1 MRIFTLVCCIILLL
15 QHFASA
21 ATVFTSN
28 PPIALTSYVITAAL
42 TLLLLIA
49 VVIIISIAL
58 QRKKQRLVFVDALL
72 SKSKDAVWVTD
83 DEFNIIEVNRT
94 FSEIS
99 GFSEDDVI
107 GKRFKAHTSNGRD
120 QQLEAIIKQELI
132 DDGYWSG
139 EIWNVRKNGKPYAL
153 DLSITKIT
161 TSRFFKKS
169 VRYVGVFS
177 DITARKNNERT
188 MLKLTTKDTV
198 TGLSNRAIFIESLEK
213 AIKACNDTYPSLLII
228 FIDLDNFKKI
238 NDSLGHTVGDVL
250 LKEVACRLTGAL
262 NSAFTIARLGAD
274 EFAILVPPYLYSGKT
289 VFFAKKTA
297 DIVLQQF
304 KTPFMLDGFET
315 SLSACC
321 GLAIYPDNAYNC
333 ENLMRSATS
342 ALNHAKKMGHNT
354 YQFFD
359 KDRHTLDPTEL
370 TKESALFRAINN
382 NEFELYFQPQI
393 LASGELAGAEV
404 LLRWQ
409 DPERG
414 LVMPGQFIKVAEETG
429 LILKLGNWVLEQAC
443 RQLASWQQSGFQLAR
458 LSVNVSP
465 VQFQHKEFIDT
476 LTTLIQRYE
485 VDPTKLELELTEET
499 LLNNVELV
507 GEKMQ
512 KIRDLGVHLALDDF
526 GTGYSSLR
534 YLKHLPLSRLKID
547 RSFVMDLDNG

>member
-58 QRKKQRLVFVDALL
+58 RRKKQRLVFVDALL

-228 FIDLDNFKKI
+228 FIDLDNFKYV
-238 NDSLGHTVGDVL
+238 NDNFGHGEGDKVL
-250 LKEVACRLTGAL
+250 AHVATHLENVLRDEDE
-262 NSAFTIARLGAD
+262 AFRYGGD
-274 EFAILVPPYLYSGKT
+274 EFCCLLDCQT
-289 VFFAKKTA
+289 
-297 DIVLQQF
+297 QQ
-304 KTPFMLDGFET
+304 
-315 SLSACC
+315 
-321 GLAIYPDNAYNC
+321 
-333 ENLMRSATS
+333 
-342 ALNHAKKMGHNT
+342 
-354 YQFFD
+354 
-359 KDRHTLDPTEL
+359 
-370 TKESALFRAINN
+370 
-382 NEFELYFQPQI
+382 
-393 LASGELAGAEV
+393 
-404 LLRWQ
+404 
-409 DPERG
+409 
-414 LVMPGQFIKVAEETG
+414 
-429 LILKLGNWVLEQAC
+429 
-443 RQLASWQQSGFQLAR
+443 QLACAAQR
-458 LSVNVSP
+458 
-465 VQFQHKEFIDT
+465 
-476 LTTLIQRYE
+476 IQ
-485 VDPTKLELELTEET
+485 
-499 LLNNVELV
+499 
-507 GEKMQ
+507 MS
-512 KIRDLGVHLALDDF
+512 IH
-526 GTGYSSLR
+526 SSA
-534 YLKHLPLSRLKID
+534 YLSRLGVSASLGGAIYRDGDSINSLFD
-547 RSFVMDLDNG
+547 RADNALYRVKNSGKNSYHAA